1 MVGVEVVMPRCSASS
16 HPAVIAPGN
25 ASFSYHGT
33 RREPVRYGFV
43 EAKAEA
49 KAKARAEA
57 RPEAKAERSDA

>member
-1 MVGVEVVMPRCSASS
+1 MLRAGR
-16 HPAVIAPGN
+16 PAVIAPGN

-49 KAKARAEA
+49 KAEA
-57 RPEAKAERSDA
+57 MAKAKAERSDA

>member
-1 MVGVEVVMPRCSASS
+1 MLRVG

-43 EAKAEA
+43 EATAEA
-49 KAKARAEA
+49 KAEA
-57 RPEAKAERSDA
+57 DATAQAERSDA

>member
-1 MVGVEVVMPRCSASS
+1 MLRAGR
-16 HPAVIAPGN
+16 PAVIAPGN

-49 KAKARAEA
+49 EAEAKAK
-57 RPEAKAERSDA
+57 AKAERSDA